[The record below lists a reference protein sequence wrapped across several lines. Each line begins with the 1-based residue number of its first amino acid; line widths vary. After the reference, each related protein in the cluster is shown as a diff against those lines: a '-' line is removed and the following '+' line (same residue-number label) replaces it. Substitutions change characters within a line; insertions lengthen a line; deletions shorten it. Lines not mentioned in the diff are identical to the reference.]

1 MCVFKPKQGSD
12 KVDVLSQVDNRKEC
26 KMGVGWCCCKGVLS
40 PEAGIGSWIC
50 HVALDMSLFCGIG
63 WESEKGVPHAK
74 NHARNFTCIISFLF
88 CERKKHRLREHVN
101 CLEFL
106 RRKPFALVELK

>member
-40 PEAGIGSWIC
+40 PEVGIGSWIC
-50 HVALDMSLFCGIG
+50 HVALDKSLFVGLAGSQRKGYHVPRVMLETSLALSPSCFVRGRNTGSENMGIV
-63 WESEKGVPHAK
+63 WSSLAESH
-74 NHARNFTCIISFLF
+74 L
-88 CERKKHRLREHVN
+88 LW
-101 CLEFL
+101 
-106 RRKPFALVELK
+106 